1 MQVPIEQ
8 GRAELTANRFRRDD
22 RQDDSDGE
30 WWVPEAGHPS
40 LLLQYVGQNKDCF
53 DRDQLDHVLDWGLWL
68 AREKKRL
75 APVKGPSAPPN

>member
-53 DRDQLDHVLDWGLWL
+53 DRDQLDHVLDWGLYSHGAL
-68 AREKKRL
+68 PPAGKRKEE
-75 APVKGPSAPPN
+75 AGPG